1 MLVEEADPEDLPQ
14 DVLDVMALE
23 VEAPSTSINTAPQEP
38 SLSPDEDLVLAA
50 EKFDQLLAGDL
61 AEADLCDDETVSVI
75 QQKIEQKMSELK
87 CHPTAALWLQFMHL
101 MDMLRRLIK
110 AERTGNWSLHLSTVR
125 EMMPFLAA
133 VGHNLYTKSL
143 QLYLQDM
150 MQLEVTHPYVY
161 ASFQQGYHVI
171 RRSDRLWAG
180 LSTDLTI
187 EQGLMRSA
195 KSTGGLTR
203 GRGMSEA
210 QRTVWLLSMPAC
222 AAVNGAMQ
230 VFAGLN
236 YATSE
241 QHVDLTDARQK
252 QDEKDVREMVGF
264 LESRDPFEESE
275 KPKNIVTG
283 EVAYPSVN
291 AHQALEVGNI
301 ILQKMWGKK
310 IEEFTFKCC
319 DQATTMINASKNA
332 FRIGEDI
339 ISVDPQLLFQRIAST
354 VPGLHDGDEK
364 AGVFKYELSA
374 YPTSLFESPLLFL
387 QSTKSDLADE
397 MWKSASA
404 SINMPVLLE
413 GGVVHFVIDGG
424 ALLHLIPWSR
434 GAPFASIIQS
444 YVNYTKR
451 RYQDVTVVFDGYLS
465 GPSTKDPTHHRRQKT
480 KACTDVE
487 FELGMTLN
495 VRKEIFLA
503 NKNNKQRFIRFLSA
517 ALDRNSCT
525 TVCAEGDADML
536 IIAMALESAK
546 HKTTVVIG
554 DDTDLLV
561 LLCHHVVETQ
571 HDVFLHPSHHNRSKA
586 RKSWHIQHTR
596 KVLNTGFDLCH
607 LLPVIHAISGCDTTS
622 RPFGIGMRGVLNR
635 FKKSV
640 QLREEAVAFTKDP
653 DDMSPEKV
661 IEAGE
666 KMLIILY
673 DGTAKSLDEL
683 RFKMFCTKVAT
694 GTVFLKVHSLP
705 PTSAAAKNHSL
716 RVYYQVQ
723 EWLSNSKLNK
733 LDWGWKKVDNR
744 LVPVTTDLPPAP
756 AHILSIIRCGCKTG
770 CDTNQCT
777 CRKHGLDCS
786 PACARCSG
794 VHCSNTERIST
805 ESE

>member
-1 MLVEEADPEDLPQ
+1 
-14 DVLDVMALE
+14 
-23 VEAPSTSINTAPQEP
+23 
-38 SLSPDEDLVLAA
+38 
-50 EKFDQLLAGDL
+50 
-61 AEADLCDDETVSVI
+61 
-75 QQKIEQKMSELK
+75 
-87 CHPTAALWLQFMHL
+87 
-101 MDMLRRLIK
+101 
-110 AERTGNWSLHLSTVR
+110 
-125 EMMPFLAA
+125 
-133 VGHNLYTKSL
+133 
-143 QLYLQDM
+143 
-150 MQLEVTHPYVY
+150 
-161 ASFQQGYHVI
+161 
-171 RRSDRLWAG
+171 
-180 LSTDLTI
+180 
-187 EQGLMRSA
+187 
-195 KSTGGLTR
+195 
-203 GRGMSEA
+203 
-210 QRTVWLLSMPAC
+210 
-222 AAVNGAMQ
+222 
-230 VFAGLN
+230 
-236 YATSE
+236 
-241 QHVDLTDARQK
+241 
-252 QDEKDVREMVGF
+252 
-264 LESRDPFEESE
+264 
-275 KPKNIVTG
+275 
-283 EVAYPSVN
+283 
-291 AHQALEVGNI
+291 
-301 ILQKMWGKK
+301 
-310 IEEFTFKCC
+310 
-319 DQATTMINASKNA
+319 
-332 FRIGEDI
+332 
-339 ISVDPQLLFQRIAST
+339 
-354 VPGLHDGDEK
+354 
-364 AGVFKYELSA
+364 
-374 YPTSLFESPLLFL
+374 
-387 QSTKSDLADE
+387 
-397 MWKSASA
+397 
-404 SINMPVLLE
+404 
-413 GGVVHFVIDGG
+413 
-424 ALLHLIPWSR
+424 
-434 GAPFASIIQS
+434 
-444 YVNYTKR
+444 
-451 RYQDVTVVFDGYLS
+451 
-465 GPSTKDPTHHRRQKT
+465 
-480 KACTDVE
+480 
-487 FELGMTLN
+487 MTLN

-525 TVCAEGDADML
+525 TVCAERDADML

-571 HDVFLHPSHHNRSKA
+571 HDVFLHPSHNNRSKA

-622 RPFGIGMRGVLNR
+622 RPFGIGKRGVLNR

-640 QLREEAVAFTKDP
+640 QLREEAVAFTRDP

-683 RFKMFCTKVAT
+683 RFKMLCTKVAT
-694 GTVFLKVHSLP
+694 GIVFLKVHSLP

-723 EWLSNSKLNK
+723 EWLGNSKLNE